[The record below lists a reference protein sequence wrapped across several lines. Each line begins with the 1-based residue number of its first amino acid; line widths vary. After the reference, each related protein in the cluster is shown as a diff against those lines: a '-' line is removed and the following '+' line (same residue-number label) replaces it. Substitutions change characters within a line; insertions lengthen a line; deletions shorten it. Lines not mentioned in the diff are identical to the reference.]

1 MTESTATPP
10 PVPATSSRRP
20 SDSDTPP
27 ASVPSEVSDDACK
40 SPPLPEVRSSTID
53 LAEVERLLN
62 DIEACAQITEIIPK
76 QSAQGYAPETGT
88 LTLDDARQLLRART
102 VRGLQIRY
110 RHDGADWWDSLM
122 VVGENFRLVRIR
134 HEFT

>member
-10 PVPATSSRRP
+10 PVSATSSHRP

-27 ASVPSEVSDDACK
+27 AAVPSEVSDDDCK
-40 SPPLPEVRSSTID
+40 SPALPELRSSTID
-53 LAEVERLLN
+53 LVEVERLLN
-62 DIEACAQITEIIPK
+62 DIQACAQITEIIPK

-110 RHDGADWWDSLM
+110 RHDGADWWDTLM

>member
-1 MTESTATPP
+1 MTETTTPLN

-20 SDSDTPP
+20 TDSNTPL
-27 ASVPSEVSDDACK
+27 ACVPSEVSDGGCK
-40 SPPLPEVRSSTID
+40 PPALPELRASALD

-76 QSAQGYAPETGT
+76 QSAQGYAPETGS

-110 RHDGADWWDSLM
+110 RHDGADWWDTLM
-122 VVGENFRLVRIR
+122 VAGENFRLVRVR
-134 HEFT
+134 HEFA

>member
-1 MTESTATPP
+1 MSESLL
-10 PVPATSSRRP
+10 
-20 SDSDTPP
+20 
-27 ASVPSEVSDDACK
+27 
-40 SPPLPEVRSSTID
+40 LPELRSSTID

-88 LTLDDARQLLRART
+88 LMLDDARQLLRART

-110 RHDGADWWDSLM
+110 RHDGAYWWDTLM
-122 VVGENFRLVRIR
+122 VVGQNFRLVRIR
-134 HEFT
+134 HEFA

>member
-1 MTESTATPP
+1 M
-10 PVPATSSRRP
+10 
-20 SDSDTPP
+20 
-27 ASVPSEVSDDACK
+27 SETLV
-40 SPPLPEVRSSTID
+40 LPDLRSSTVD

-76 QSAQGYAPETGT
+76 QSAQGYAPETGM
-88 LTLDDARQLLRART
+88 LTLDDARQLLRARA

-110 RHDGADWWDSLM
+110 RHDSADWWDTLM
-122 VVGENFRLVRIR
+122 VAGENFRLVRIR